1 MAERSRPT
9 GEQVLAKLSAEG
21 RARLRIYIGAAPGV
35 GKTYSMLEDAHA
47 FRREGLDVVVGFVET
62 YGRADT
68 EAQIRDLEIIPR
80 RSIDYRGVVLEE
92 MDVDAILRRRP
103 QLCVVDELAHTNVPG
118 SKHDKRYQDVIDLLD
133 GGIGVLT
140 AINIQHLE
148 TLNDAVGRVTGIRVR
163 ETVPDTFLDRADEVV
178 NVDVTVQE
186 LQSRLR
192 QGKVYKPEKVEQ
204 ALTNFFREANLSTL
218 RELALRAVADEVGDK
233 AASHRQRE
241 GLEPALIPER
251 VMVCMSSNADAD
263 RVLRAGARIAG
274 RLGARWYAVYV
285 ETPREAPGRITPAD
299 RDSLQR
305 NIALAESLGA
315 TVVRVKA
322 DRPADG
328 LIAFAKRE
336 GITHV
341 IFGQTARSRFEILLK
356 GSTLNRFLEE
366 VRDAAVQVVPL
377 GEPTEPKTRSLRRSP

>member
-1 MAERSRPT
+1 VSAGYDESVLEKSRPT
-9 GEQVLAKLSAEG
+9 GEQMLAKLQTEQ

-35 GKTYSMLEDAHA
+35 GKTYTMIEDAHA
-47 FRREGLDVVVGFVET
+47 FRREGVDVVIGFVESH
-62 YGRADT
+62 GRAET
-68 EAQIRDLEIIPR
+68 EAKIADLEIVPR
-80 RSIDYRGVVLEE
+80 RTIEYRGVVLEE
-92 MDVDAILRRRP
+92 MDVEAILKRKP
-103 QLCVVDELAHTNVPG
+103 QMCLIDELAHTNAPG
-118 SKHDKRYQDVIDLLD
+118 SRHDKRYLDVLEILD
-133 GGIGVLT
+133 AGIGVMT
-140 AINIQHLE
+140 AVNIQHLE
-148 TLNDAVGRVTGIRVR
+148 TLNDSVGRVTGVRVR

-186 LQSRLR
+186 LQTRLR
-192 QGKVYKPEKVEQ
+192 QGKIYKPEKVEQ
-204 ALTNFFREANLSTL
+204 ALTNFFRESNLSTL

-233 AASHRQRE
+233 AASSRQRE

-251 VMVCMSSNADAD
+251 VMVCMSSSADAP
-263 RVLRAGARIAG
+263 RVLRTGARIAG

-285 ETPREAPGRITPAD
+285 ETPREAPGRIVRDD
-299 RDSLQR
+299 REALQR
-305 NIALAESLGA
+305 NISLAESLGA

-341 IFGQTARSRFEILLK
+341 IFGQSARSRWEILFK

-366 VRDAAVQVVPL
+366 VRDAAIQVVPL
-377 GEPTEPKTRSLRRSP
+377 DTAQG